1 VAAPAADVSLGER
14 FVVATETQFGL
25 GHVCFAGVR
34 RSAYGLPKMVSGQIA
49 LDENVSISN
58 FIGAGWPDRPDPPTD
73 PLSFTLLLG
82 ALKAA

>member
-25 GHVCFAGVR
+25 GHVCFAGVS
-34 RSAYGLPKMVSGQIA
+34 RSADGLPKMVSGQIA

-58 FIGAGWPDRPDPPTD
+58 FIGAG
-73 PLSFTLLLG
+73 
-82 ALKAA
+82 